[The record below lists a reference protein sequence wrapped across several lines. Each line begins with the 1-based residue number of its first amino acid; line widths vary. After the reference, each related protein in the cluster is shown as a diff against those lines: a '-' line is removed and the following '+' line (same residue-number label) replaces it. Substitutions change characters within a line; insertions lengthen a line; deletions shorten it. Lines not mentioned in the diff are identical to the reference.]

1 MIHPT
6 PWPRGLATA
15 SALATL
21 AVVAGC
27 AAGPYQASGGSLYN
41 RDAQRQMQNQDL
53 ADRVRAALRS
63 DPRVGGQGVF
73 ASNIARVLADR
84 GHRISMAGR
93 EVVGTEM
100 KRIER
105 ERTGGCCG
113 ACGAFLVG
121 R

>member
-63 DPRVGGQGVF
+63 DPRVG
-73 ASNIARVLADR
+73 AD
-84 GHRISMAGR
+84 GLQVQALGDGKIELSGSPANGLLGR
-93 EVVGTEM
+93 ELAMRLARSVPGVRAVFNNMTM
-100 KRIER
+100 N
-105 ERTGGCCG
+105 
-113 ACGAFLVG
+113 
-121 R
+121 